1 MLFYKL
7 WKFFLTLVAAIVM
20 VANYGGGSAQAQT
33 SDPLEISFTITTS
46 INFDRNYEI
55 DPIIPITVGGSGGNV
70 FSISPSLPLGLNFDP
85 STGTISGTPTTETG
99 FTTYTVTVTDDQG
112 AEDQATVRLRARSII
127 LILSLSSNTASLI
140 VGQSM
145 DPVLATVTEGNGRY
159 TLSISPALPAGL
171 TFDTSTGTISGIPEQ
186 SQPAATYTVRAS
198 EWPTNR
204 TQLLQIEI
212 NNPALTISYGQ
223 QTLNLTRDA
232 QMIALTPVVTGGEPT
247 YRYAISPALPDGL
260 IFSEADGRIFG
271 TPTAA
276 LTETAFAVMVTD
288 GATTTAT
295 TEFTL
300 AVGQPAVGLALSS
313 QTANLISGEEM
324 TPLTTSGSGG
334 DGTYT
339 FAIAPAMP
347 DGIAIDTATGTIS
360 GTPSTAQD
368 ETAYTIT
375 LRDGAGAT
383 ATAAFTLSVDAGEI
397 VVALSETAINL
408 TINEMMSMAVVSV
421 SGGDGNY
428 RYAVSPALPAGL
440 TLDSV
445 SGILSGMASG
455 QAGRRSYTVTV
466 TDGNEASGSA
476 VLSITI
482 EGLGGVDEQQVID
495 TFTEATTTFMA
506 TRITRVLAA
515 EPRGYRFDQR
525 NAGRTGI
532 LSGQASDGAAMFFM
546 SGNTLT
552 SSGMHVWTEASL
564 SRYDFAL
571 SDDRESAGSFAMI
584 SAGADFL
591 LSPKV
596 AVGAMVQFD
605 QLSETSDDLFVIS
618 GTGWMA
624 GPYVSGQL
632 TEDLFFNV
640 KLGFGASRNDA
651 RLDVFSDGM
660 PYEGSFRTK
669 RTQLRAAIYGN
680 HALESEVTLSPEVS
694 LAFMRERQ
702 EDYRVSNGISNIDVP
717 GDTVDLGQLG
727 LTVMAEMPIGSGLY
741 IAFAEPTLDW
751 IFAGSQIARD
761 DPLTGSLALGV
772 KTGAVI
778 GWDGSVAIR
787 FDGIGSDRFSGQT
800 LELRLNY
807 AF

>member
-1 MLFYKL
+1 MLFGVL
-7 WKFFLTLVAAIVM
+7 SGAPV
-20 VANYGGGSAQAQT
+20 QAQ
-33 SDPLEISFTITTS
+33 SDPIANPPLTITVTDPRT
-46 INFDRNYEI
+46 NFPRNREI
-55 DPIIPITVGGSGGNV
+55 TPIIPVTTGGGGNT
-70 FSISPSLPLGLNFDP
+70 FSISPSLPAGLVFDTL
-85 STGTISGTPTTETG
+85 TGTISGTPTTQAG
-99 FTTYTVTVTDDQG
+99 MRTYTLMVTDDQG
-112 AEDQATVRLRARSII
+112 ATAQATVRFGVRS
-127 LILSLSSNTASLI
+127 LLVNLSLSTNTSSLI
-140 VGQSM
+140 VGESM
-145 DPVLATVTEGNGRY
+145 DPVLSIVTEGNDNY

-171 TFDTSTGTISGIPEQ
+171 TFDTATGTISGIPEQ
-186 SQPAATYTVRAS
+186 RLPSTEFRVRVTEGFYSTSQVLR
-198 EWPTNR
+198 
-204 TQLLQIEI
+204 IEI
-212 NNPALTISYGQ
+212 NNPELTIAYMQ
-223 QTLNLTRDA
+223 QTLNLIRNV
-232 QMIALTPVVTGGEPT
+232 QMAAFLPAVNGGEPA
-247 YRYAISPALPDGL
+247 YRYAISPALPEGL
-260 IFSEADGRIFG
+260 IFSEADGSITG
-271 TPTAA
+271 APTTT
-276 LTETAFAVMVTD
+276 LTETAFAVTVTD
-288 GATTTAT
+288 GATETAT
-295 TEFTL
+295 TTFNL
-300 AVGQPAVGLALSS
+300 AVGQPAVGLILSS
-313 QTANLISGEEM
+313 QTANLTLGEEM
-324 TPLTTSGSGG
+324 TPVTTSGSGG

-339 FAIAPAMP
+339 FTIAPALP
-347 DGIAIDTATGTIS
+347 DGITIDTATGTIS
-360 GTPSTAQD
+360 GTPSAARN
-368 ETAYTIT
+368 ESAYTVT

-383 ATAAFTLSVDAGEI
+383 TTATITLSVDGGEI
-397 VVALSETAINL
+397 MVALSETAIIL
-408 TINEMMSMAVVSV
+408 TGNEMMSMAVVSA

-440 TLDSV
+440 TLDGV

-455 QAGRRSYTVTV
+455 QAGTRSYTVTV
-466 TDGNEASGSA
+466 TDGNGASGSA

-482 EGLGGVDEQQVID
+482 EGPGDADEQEVID

-506 TRITRVLAA
+506 TRINRILAA

-532 LSGQASDGAAMFFM
+532 LSGQASDGTAMFFM
-546 SGNTLT
+546 SGNTVT
-552 SSGMHVWTEASL
+552 ASGMHVWTEASL

-571 SDDRESAGSFAMI
+571 SDDRDSAGSFAMI

-591 LSPKV
+591 LSPTV

-605 QLSETSDDLFVIS
+605 HLSETSDDLFDIS

-651 RLDVFSDGM
+651 RLEVFGDGV

-669 RTQLRAAIYGN
+669 RTQLRGAIYGN
-680 HALESEVTLSPEVS
+680 HALKSGVTLSPEVS

-702 EDYRVSNGISNIDVP
+702 EDYRVSNGVTDIDVP
-717 GDTVDLGQLG
+717 GATVDFGQLG
-727 LTVMAEMPIGSGLY
+727 IAVMAEMPIGSGPY

-751 IFAGSQIARD
+751 TFAGSQIARD

-772 KTGAVI
+772 RTGAVI

-787 FDGIGSDRFSGQT
+787 FDGIGSDRLSGQT